1 MLAPCV
7 TNCFPDTF
15 DINVIYELII
25 LTTEF
30 PKLLAYAMFHIHYGD
45 IQFVRR
51 VHKRSFEIIVLTS
64 KIGNLTGEN
73 IELSSSHIYH
83 YKFSCCSW

>member
-1 MLAPCV
+1 MLSPYV

-15 DINVIYELII
+15 NINVIYELII

-30 PKLLAYAMFHIHYGD
+30 PKLLAYAMFHIYYGD
-45 IQFVRR
+45 IQFLRR
-51 VHKRSFEIIVLTS
+51 VHKRSFEIIGLTG

-73 IELSSSHIYH
+73 IELSNSHICH
-83 YKFSCCSW
+83 SKFSCCSW